1 MASLET
7 LPSDQRAVL
16 QMVLGS
22 GRGYDDIAK
31 LLSIDRAV
39 VRDRALAA
47 LDALGPETGV
57 LDARRHLITDYLL
70 GQLPPRI
77 AEETRESLARSP
89 TERAWARVVASEL
102 APLSSGPLPEIPSGP
117 AEAEAP
123 EETEPAAAA
132 EAEPVAP
139 AEAEPAAAAEAK
151 GTTVPEVPQ
160 AAPPAAAEPAAAEG
174 RPAAAG
180 RRGAAAP
187 AARQAQPGGGSAGGE
202 SAARSPRRVSRL
214 GGGILLGVGAAVVI
228 AVVLILVLTGGSSKK
243 SNAAATHTTGTSTAS
258 TAGTTAT
265 PVAQINL
272 LSPSGSKTT
281 AGIAEVLR
289 QGNNTAIAI
298 VGQGLPANSKQNA
311 YAVWLYNSGNDAQRL
326 GFVNP
331 GVGKNGRLETTGPLP
346 TNASHFKQVLVTLE
360 TAGSVNS
367 KAPGQIIL
375 QGNLTGV

>member
-1 MASLET
+1 
-7 LPSDQRAVL
+7 
-16 QMVLGS
+16 
-22 GRGYDDIAK
+22 
-31 LLSIDRAV
+31 
-39 VRDRALAA
+39 
-47 LDALGPETGV
+47 
-57 LDARRHLITDYLL
+57 
-70 GQLPPRI
+70 
-77 AEETRESLARSP
+77 
-89 TERAWARVVASEL
+89 
-102 APLSSGPLPEIPSGP
+102 
-117 AEAEAP
+117 
-123 EETEPAAAA
+123 
-132 EAEPVAP
+132 
-139 AEAEPAAAAEAK
+139 
-151 GTTVPEVPQ
+151 
-160 AAPPAAAEPAAAEG
+160 
-174 RPAAAG
+174 
-180 RRGAAAP
+180 
-187 AARQAQPGGGSAGGE
+187 
-202 SAARSPRRVSRL
+202 
-214 GGGILLGVGAAVVI
+214 VVI